1 MNIKRTLSTTLF
13 VLLLPCFIL
22 PLQAQ
27 FATDISRLLQ
37 IQKIIDM
44 DASETHLYALSETD
58 GLVVFRAHRDSRQWL
73 YSSAGMQDRGNKLE
87 SDIRFSYLYGDSRR
101 LTIIEPTSVLGVYSS
116 TTLPATPLAVAR
128 VGNSLFVAMGD
139 EGLGMLDLSTPAN
152 ADARISEIE
161 TVSRAIDIAG
171 DGTGSISVLENG
183 NALTLLDVREDS
195 VRGSRQITLNQDI
208 EAIFLLNDELIGSSA
223 SGDLDRKSVV

>member
-44 DASETHLYALSETD
+44 DASETHLYALSETE
-58 GLVVFRAHRDSRQWL
+58 GLVVFRAHRDSLQWL

-101 LTIIEPTSVLGVYSS
+101 
-116 TTLPATPLAVAR
+116 
-128 VGNSLFVAMGD
+128 
-139 EGLGMLDLSTPAN
+139 
-152 ADARISEIE
+152 
-161 TVSRAIDIAG
+161 
-171 DGTGSISVLENG
+171 
-183 NALTLLDVREDS
+183 
-195 VRGSRQITLNQDI
+195 
-208 EAIFLLNDELIGSSA
+208 
-223 SGDLDRKSVV
+223 DRKSTRLNSSHVAISYAVSC

>member
-44 DASETHLYALSETD
+44 DASETHLYALSETE
-58 GLVVFRAHRDSRQWL
+58 GLVVFRAHRDSLQWL

-128 VGNSLFVAMGD
+128 VGNSLFVAMRD
-139 EGLGMLDLSTPAN
+139 ECVGMLDIYTPTN
-152 ADARISEIE
+152 DDFGSYEIE
-161 TVSRAIDIAG
+161 IVCKTIDIVCY
-171 DGTGSISVLENG
+171 GSVSIY
-183 NALTLLDVREDS
+183 
-195 VRGSRQITLNQDI
+195 
-208 EAIFLLNDELIGSSA
+208 FL
-223 SGDLDRKSVV
+223 

>member
-44 DASETHLYALSETD
+44 DASETHLYALSETE
-58 GLVVFRAHRDSRQWL
+58 GLVVFRAHRDSLQWL

-87 SDIRFSYLYGDSRR
+87 SDIRFSYLYGDYRR

-116 TTLPATPLAVAR
+116 STLPTSPLAVSI
-128 VGNSLFVAMGD
+128 VGNYLFVAMED
-139 EGLGMLDLSTPAN
+139 EGRALQDLSRPAN
-152 ADARISEIE
+152 PDAGIAEIA
-161 TVSRAIDIAG
+161 TVSIAIDIAG
-171 DGTGSISVLENG
+171 EGTGCIYVLESG
-183 NALTLLDVREDS
+183 NAPTLL
-195 VRGSRQITLNQDI
+195 
-208 EAIFLLNDELIGSSA
+208 
-223 SGDLDRKSVV
+223 